1 MSIRRA
7 NLAWAFGIVGC
18 TLTLGIGCSGSNG
31 PSGAASATGGATS
44 NTDGDDSGGSSD
56 GVGGTGSKS
65 AKGGSSSSTKSTPS
79 TKGGSGGVGGAGT
92 KSSASTKTS
101 SSPSGGGSAKGGSG
115 GQGGASKGGNVS
127 VGGTSPNTKT
137 SVAKGGTSNTTSS
150 TPATSD
156 SCSAPGK
163 GDVTMSVP
171 SGTFEGELSLELST
185 TIASAQIRYTTDGT
199 APTASSS
206 AYSSAIKL
214 TKTSRVRA
222 AAFVN
227 DALSGI
233 ASTALYVAR
242 SGDVTQSHD
251 LPVIILDSYGSG
263 VLPSDYTKDRP
274 FVDVAFLS
282 LEPTNGTIK
291 LADTPKVASLAAF
304 HVRGNSSSMADKKPY
319 RIELRAENGN
329 DRDCPLAGMPSESDW
344 ALVSPHAD
352 KTLIH
357 NNFVYELGRELGL
370 QAPRVKLVEVY
381 VNVDN
386 EPLKADDYQ
395 GVYQLVEIIKNQK
408 NRLDLK
414 QLDETKVSAADITG
428 GYIFKCDWLLEPENP
443 DAKIVCPSGTTNAW
457 DWVEL
462 IDPDPFAAQHKEY
475 ISAHL
480 LGFHTALHGS
490 NPSDASTGY
499 PSFIELQSFTD
510 TVILNELTRNLD
522 SYARSQYFFKDRDEK
537 INAGPLWDF
546 DLIAGVGTSM
556 GLNNLTADGWQ
567 YESNR
572 SRLTTDPA
580 PSTTTPATPGGGG
593 FNMGK
598 PTADWFI
605 KLVYEPTF
613 KTQLI
618 ARWKELRKGPLAD
631 SAIATR
637 IDDVSKGASAAA
649 DRNFAKWKM
658 LTTATVN
665 PFTTPTESTWSGQ
678 LTYMKTWLQQRAAW
692 LDSQWK

>member
-7 NLAWAFGIVGC
+7 DFAWALGVVGC
-18 TLTLGIGCSGSNG
+18 LTLGLGCSGSNG
-31 PSGAASATGGATS
+31 PSEAASATGGAAN

-56 GVGGTGSKS
+56 EVGGTSNKS
-65 AKGGSSSSTKSTPS
+65 AKGGSSNSTKSSS
-79 TKGGSGGVGGAGT
+79 TKGGSGGAGGSSKSGT
-92 KSSASTKTS
+92 STKTS
-101 SSPSGGGSAKGGSG
+101 SPGGASGNG
-115 GQGGASKGGNVS
+115 GQGGASKGGNAS
-127 VGGTSPNTKT
+127 VGGTNGNTN
-137 SVAKGGTSNTTSS
+137 VAKGGAGSTSS
-150 TPATSD
+150 TPSNDA
-156 SCSAPGK
+156 CSAPGK

-185 TIASAQIRYTTDGT
+185 SIASAQIRYTTDGSD
-199 APTASSS
+199 PTASSN

-227 DALSGI
+227 GNLSGI

-242 SGDVTQSHD
+242 SSDVTQSHD

-263 VLPSDYTKDRP
+263 TLPSDYTKERP

-282 LEPTNGTIK
+282 LEPTNGTVK
-291 LADTPKVASLAAF
+291 LADAPKVASLAAF

-319 RIELRAENGN
+319 RVELRAENGS
-329 DRDCPLAGMPSESDW
+329 DRDCPLVGMPSESDW

-395 GVYQLVEIIKNQK
+395 GVYQLVETIKNQK
-408 NRLDLK
+408 NRLNLK

-428 GYIFKCDWLLEPENP
+428 GYIFKCDWLLEPETP
-443 DAKIVCPSGTTNAW
+443 EAKIVCPSGTTNAW
-457 DWVEL
+457 DWVQL
-462 IDPDPFAAQHKEY
+462 IDPVPFAAQQKDY
-475 ISAHL
+475 IANQL
-480 LGFHTALHGS
+480 LGFHNALHGS
-490 NPSDASTGY
+490 SPSDASNGY
-499 PSFIELQSFTD
+499 PSYLEVPTFVD

-522 SYARSQYFFKDRDEK
+522 AYARSQYFFKDRDKK

-556 GLNNLTADGWQ
+556 GLNNMTADGWQ

-572 SRLTTDPA
+572 SRLTTDPS
-580 PSTTTPATPGGGG
+580 PSTGTTTTPGGFPGGG
-593 FNMGK
+593 FSMGN

-605 KLVYEPTF
+605 KLVQEPTF
-613 KTQLI
+613 KSQLI

-631 SAIATR
+631 SGIATR
-637 IDDVSKGASAAA
+637 IDDASKGASAAA
-649 DRNFAKWKM
+649 ERNFAKWNI

-665 PFTTPTESTWSGQ
+665 PFTTPTESTWTGQ